1 LDKNFPLR
9 LLSPQ
14 PHDKLHSQLQA
25 AVEDTNDYAVLMMNP
40 KDANARGI
48 SRGDLIKI
56 WNSRGS
62 CLATLDIKETILP
75 GVISLATGA
84 WFSPTKKGLDISGNP
99 NVLTADTGTSDL
111 GQGSAAH
118 NIEVQVEKYQ
128 GN

>member
-1 LDKNFPLR
+1 MDQKFPLR

-25 AVEDTNDYAVLMMNP
+25 AAEDITKHAVLVMNP
-40 KDANARGI
+40 KDAGKRGI
-48 SRGDLIKI
+48 SKGDLIKI

-62 CLATLDIKETILP
+62 CLATLEIKETIIP

-84 WFSPTKKGLDISGNP
+84 WFSPTKEGLDISSNP

-111 GQGSAAH
+111 GQGAAAH
-118 NIEVQVEKYQ
+118 NIEVEVEKYQ
-128 GN
+128 EN

>member
-1 LDKNFPLR
+1 
-9 LLSPQ
+9 
-14 PHDKLHSQLQA
+14 
-25 AVEDTNDYAVLMMNP
+25 MNP
-40 KDANARGI
+40 QDAEERGI
-48 SRGDLIKI
+48 SEGDLIKI

-62 CLATLDIKETILP
+62 CLATLRPQETIIP

-84 WFSPTKKGLDISGNP
+84 WFSPTEDGLDISGNP

-118 NIEVQVEKYQ
+118 NIEVEVEKYQ